1 MEKRTNKRSLRVA
14 LVLGAALAG
23 TALVGWGGLAAWQ
36 AYSDNA
42 GNSVSAGTLS
52 HTNNGCS
59 SSTTLTAATG
69 TAKCAAVITV
79 SNADYNWTGQ
89 SGTVTIVNS
98 GSLTSTFSMQLA
110 NGPTASPSASGICSD
125 LQLSVAGSKGYYY
138 YGSAT
143 TPAPLGSVGT
153 VAVDSAGNGGTTTAT
168 WATNATNTFTFDVT
182 PTSAWSTDST
192 IAGASCT
199 FDILWTQQG

>member
-52 HTNNGCS
+52 HTNNGCAS
-59 SSTTLTAATG
+59 SNTLTAATG
-69 TAKCAAVITV
+69 SGACKAIITV
-79 SNADYNWTGQ
+79 ANADYNWAGQ
-89 SGTVTIVNS
+89 TGTVTITNT
-98 GSLTSTFSMQLA
+98 GSLTSTFSMGLA
-110 NGPTASPSASGICSD
+110 SAPAASPSTSGICSD
-125 LQLSVAGSKGYYY
+125 LQVTVAGSTGHYYV
-138 YGSAT
+138 GSAT
-143 TPAPLGSVGT
+143 APVSLGSVGT

-168 WATNATNTFTFDVT
+168 WAASATNTFTFDVT